1 MHLKQQVIKVFVDD
15 VEKGVIKPPYTI
27 GEWDTTP
34 GIELDLSGGEILK
47 FSRDRPAFGLALR
60 KLIFS

>member
-15 VEKGVIKPPYTI
+15 VEKGVIQPPYTI

-47 FSRDRPAFGLALR
+47 LSRERPSFGLALR
-60 KLIFS
+60 RLIFS